1 MLEQGNLVPHVSFLS
16 LFVLWG
22 ELLLCWVQTVVV
34 DMLRDEMKKHTESEG
49 FIVVGFPRNISQVK
63 SLVGNV

>member
-1 MLEQGNLVPHVSFLS
+1 MLEQGNLVPHVSLLS

-22 ELLLCWVQTVVV
+22 ELLLYCVQTVVV

-49 FIVVGFPRNISQVK
+49 FIIVGFPRNISQVI

>member
-1 MLEQGNLVPHVSFLS
+1 MR
-16 LFVLWG
+16 
-22 ELLLCWVQTVVV
+22 LLLCCVQTVVV